1 MNDTGIATF
10 SITFQIQTTATH
22 DLPAQK
28 TTFKCCEKLLSES
41 SKHSVCVLAIH
52 ARKFFIP
59 HINIPK
65 NDHMGR
71 LCSSG
76 TLNERKGIT
85 SI

>member
-1 MNDTGIATF
+1 MNATGIAIF

-28 TTFKCCEKLLSES
+28 TTFKCCEELLAQS
-41 SKHSVCVLAIH
+41 SKYSVYVLAIH

-65 NDHMGR
+65 NDHMHR
-71 LCSSG
+71 LCSLG
-76 TLNERKGIT
+76 TLNKRKGMT